1 VLNTKRVRNGN
12 RDKVKSI
19 RDERDLHEFEGGGI
33 MFYGFFIIFESEC
46 AFGFLDR
53 TLGRGRVRF
62 VGLFWL
68 FELLS
73 DEEAVC
79 V

>member
-1 VLNTKRVRNGN
+1 
-12 RDKVKSI
+12 
-19 RDERDLHEFEGGGI
+19 

-53 TLGRGRVRF
+53 TLGRGRRCNVRF
-62 VGLFWL
+62 VGLFWV
-68 FELLS
+68 FGLS

-79 V
+79 VLSIVKLSEKLTMTLWKRLQRLWR